1 MGRIPELDALRG
13 IATLAVLLFH
23 WRFHY
28 DVIKPTVDLF
38 FVLSGYFITTILLGS
53 AGHQHPLRTFYL
65 RRSLR
70 IFPIYYLAFAV
81 FLLLRLFEPH
91 KHRLDGLPYFLT
103 YTQFIQGY
111 WGGACPPFSP
121 AFGHTWT
128 LAIEEQ
134 FYLFW
139 PLIVLT
145 VGRRGLLALAPA
157 LLVIPSALRTGG
169 LEPFLLLTRC
179 DGLLLGALLAAVII
193 DREWLERQR
202 PRFVRAFGLVGL
214 AALPTLFLPVAGT
227 TWARVASATWLARL
241 NLLYACGVGLIVL
254 HVGHPVL
261 KPLRARWLQ
270 GVGRM
275 SYGLYLYHPPVFLV
289 VAVIAY
295 KLNVHRPVT
304 VDIVKLAITFGVAWL
319 SWHYIEQPIIRLKGR
334 FHYKR
339 SKDADEPAPELA
351 PPRVDPAHP
360 AYAGPVSVPQ
370 PSEPRI
376 EVRTI

>member
-1 MGRIPELDALRG
+1 MGRIAELDALRG
-13 IATLAVLLFH
+13 LATLAILLFH

-28 DVIKPTVDLF
+28 VSAIKPTVDLF

-53 AGHQHPLRTFYL
+53 VGHQHPLRTFYL

-81 FLLLRLFEPH
+81 FLVLRLFEQPH

-111 WGGACPPFSP
+111 WGGTYPPFSP

-145 VGRRGLLALAPA
+145 VGRRGLLLLATT
-157 LLVIPSALRTGG
+157 LLMLPIALRVGG
-169 LEPFLLLTRC
+169 LEPILLLTRC
-179 DGLLLGALLAAVII
+179 DGLLLGALLAAVLT
-193 DREWLERQR
+193 DREGLERHR
-202 PRFVRAFGLVGL
+202 SGYVTSFALVGL
-214 AALPTLFLPVAGT
+214 AALPTLFLPATGT
-227 TWARVASATWLARL
+227 AWERVASGTWLTRV
-241 NLLYACGVGLIVL
+241 NLIYACGVGLIVL
-254 HVGHPVL
+254 HAGLPVL

-289 VAVIAY
+289 IAVAGHRLGI
-295 KLNVHRPVT
+295 HRPVT
-304 VDIVKLAITFGVAWL
+304 LDLVKLLTTFGVAWL
-319 SWHYIEQPIIRLKGR
+319 SWQYLEQPIIRLKGR
-334 FHYKR
+334 FSYQR
-339 SKDADEPAPELA
+339 ANESGELAPGLA
-351 PPRVDPAHP
+351 PPRIDPAHP
-360 AYAGPVSVPQ
+360 GYAGPVSTPK
-370 PSEPRI
+370 PSEARV
-376 EVRTI
+376 EA